1 MRSVL
6 RKAKK
11 SELNNISKIYMGEFS
26 KPPYN
31 EKWTYRKVN
40 ERIQFYYKYYD
51 LYSILLDKKLVG
63 FIAVNPKFMCPGDVA
78 YGEEMAISKEFQGK
92 GIGKEVIKQI
102 FEIYKKKGF
111 KRFLSLVNKRGNS
124 IKMLRKL
131 GVKESGSDILMEKKL
146 N

>member
-1 MRSVL
+1 MRSIL

-11 SELNNISKIYMGEFS
+11 LELNDISKIYMNEFS

-31 EKWTYRKVN
+31 EKWTYKKVN

-78 YGEEMAISKEFQGK
+78 YVEEVAIIEEFQSK
-92 GIGKEVIKQI
+92 GIGKEVTKQI
-102 FEIYKKKGF
+102 FEIYRKRGFKKFLCIVNKKGNAI
-111 KRFLSLVNKRGNS
+111 KALKKLKVN
-124 IKMLRKL
+124 
-131 GVKESGSDILMEKKL
+131 ESKSEILMEKKL
-146 N
+146 K